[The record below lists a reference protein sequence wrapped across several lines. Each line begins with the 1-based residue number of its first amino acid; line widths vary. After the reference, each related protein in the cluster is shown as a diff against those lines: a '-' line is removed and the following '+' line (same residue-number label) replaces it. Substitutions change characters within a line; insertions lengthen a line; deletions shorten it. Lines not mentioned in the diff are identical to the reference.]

1 MNLGRHFRPRGSYRL
16 TASPLSAESI
26 VWLHGAGSVEAR
38 VSRAGRESKR
48 GLTVRRTILG
58 QLIVGKPVAGK
69 LVPRKLVPRRLL
81 PRKMEKLNSKLHR
94 STVSPLFLLATVV
107 LLTTVA
113 PFLQAREKDK
123 LSYGEGLIV
132 NVPFTEAE
140 VEQVVQDVTQNG
152 IIRGTKEYN
161 KDEYVAGAKAADSTH
176 AFPPWTGGGKVLYK
190 VRLQALDPR
199 NFKDGGDVGTLAVRY
214 VLQPQGDKNTVLRID
229 AVFVEDFRHT
239 VHASNGSVEGS
250 EYKDIKD
257 HLDSIELMKQQTI
270 EAEKELQ
277 SQRSNKQPQAMNE
290 STSAAAPPAVP
301 AVAPPPAPAPAEVA
315 STRAAPA
322 GVANDGPTSE
332 PRTSN
337 PTPPP
342 NSALQSA
349 AVSSVSGQSVS
360 SQSVSGEVASG
371 VSLEQHVQDLRR
383 QIERL
388 VKSPGAP
395 LKSAPFHTASTL
407 SALTTG
413 TEVLILISTPYWYGV
428 ETRDGQH
435 GWVFRDSL
443 ESLP

>member
-1 MNLGRHFRPRGSYRL
+1 M
-16 TASPLSAESI
+16 
-26 VWLHGAGSVEAR
+26 
-38 VSRAGRESKR
+38 
-48 GLTVRRTILG
+48 ILG
-58 QLIVGKPVAGK
+58 QLIVDKPVAGILALRK
-69 LVPRKLVPRRLL
+69 LILRKLVL
-81 PRKMEKLNSKLHR
+81 RKMEKLTSKLHR
-94 STVSPLFLLATVV
+94 STVSPLFLLATFAW
-107 LLTTVA
+107 LATVA

-140 VEQVVQDVTQNG
+140 VEQVVRDVTQNG

-161 KDEYVAGAKAADSTH
+161 KDEYVVGAKPADSTH
-176 AFPPWTGGGKVLYK
+176 AFPPWTEGGKVFYK
-190 VRLQALDPR
+190 VRLQTLDPR
-199 NFKDGGDVGTLAVRY
+199 NFKDAGDVGTLAVRY
-214 VLQPQGDKNTVLRID
+214 VLRPQGDKNTVLRID

-239 VHASNGSVEGS
+239 MHASNGSVEGS

-257 HLDSIELMKQQTI
+257 HLDAIELMKQQTI
-270 EAEKELQ
+270 EAEQERQ
-277 SQRSNKQPQAMNE
+277 SQLSKKRLQPMND
-290 STSAAAPPAVP
+290 STSAAARPALP
-301 AVAPPPAPAPAEVA
+301 TVAPAPAPAPAEVA
-315 STRAAPA
+315 STRAVPA
-322 GVANDGPTSE
+322 GVANDGPTRE
-332 PRTSN
+332 PRNSN
-337 PTPPP
+337 PIPPP
-342 NSALQSA
+342 TSAAQSA

-360 SQSVSGEVASG
+360 GGVGSG

-383 QIERL
+383 QVERL